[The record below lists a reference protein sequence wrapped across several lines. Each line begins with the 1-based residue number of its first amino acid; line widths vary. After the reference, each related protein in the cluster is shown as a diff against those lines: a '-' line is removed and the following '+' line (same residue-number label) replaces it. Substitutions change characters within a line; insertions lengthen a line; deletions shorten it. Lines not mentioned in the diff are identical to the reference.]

1 MAAMRAG
8 RPWWQATRTASGG
21 FVIGAGWTGFGLVG
35 LIFTMIHIWG
45 HPSGGEPLWQLVS
58 TAAISLVLGGWALA
72 SSVVLRRHDR
82 SIRSDSGV
90 GQLRGPSRSL

>member
-1 MAAMRAG
+1 
-8 RPWWQATRTASGG
+8 
-21 FVIGAGWTGFGLVG
+21 
-35 LIFTMIHIWG
+35 
-45 HPSGGEPLWQLVS
+45 VS
-58 TAAISLVLGGWALA
+58 MAAISLVLGGWALA